1 MARIQKQFSM
11 ESDEQAKRLEDVV
24 ERLASIG
31 NGKEKE
37 LMGKPTISRLAQGL
51 ADGWIIPSWNEPS
64 DIYKPIIQLI
74 NQKQSFRIQYE
85 DVAGKIWGYTV
96 RYAKIV
102 ERMYKMG
109 HIRPYLDCWCDEGAG
124 NQEIPE
130 LSHNWSLRL
139 NAQKYTSAMITPI
152 AADWRTQGRDS
163 VDIEIELSGGL
174 AWGYEGN
181 PDDIA
186 DSGIG
191 KTRQITRHSES
202 TYWLLRELAPHIVC
216 HPGSVKILEPD
227 SLRSRLAQ
235 IKL

>member
-24 ERLASIG
+24 ERLADVG
-31 NGKEKE
+31 DEKEKE

-51 ADGWIIPSWNEPS
+51 ADGWIIASWNEPS

-74 NQKQSFRIQYE
+74 NQKEPFRIQYE

-109 HIRPYLDCWCDEGAG
+109 HIRPYLDCWCDEGADAG

-139 NAQKYTSAMITPI
+139 NAEKYASAKVEKI
-152 AADWRTQGRDS
+152 AADWRILGRDS
-163 VDIEIELSGGL
+163 VDVRIELSGGL

-181 PDDIA
+181 PHDIA

-191 KTRQITRHSES
+191 ETREITRRTES
-202 TYWLLRELAPHIVC
+202 TYWLLRELAPHMVC
-216 HPGSVKILEPD
+216 HPGSIKILEPD
-227 SLRSRLAQ
+227 SLHFRF
-235 IKL
+235 